1 MKTILIAFL
10 LLLSTL
16 HVARSEVYKQI
27 DESGNI
33 TYSNI
38 RSNKGEQLDLPHIT
52 VVPGIDSTAVESK
65 IKKRMSTIKIK
76 EQREALENKINEEKD
91 RLEELKSEYK
101 GGTPDRLGS
110 ERNYQRYLNR
120 VERLKNEIE
129 VREKNLEALM
139 IELQHLPSFKY

>member
-10 LLLSTL
+10 LLFSTL

-38 RSNKGEQLDLPHIT
+38 RSNKGEQLDLPPIT

-76 EQREALENKINEEKD
+76 EQREALENTITEENN

-129 VREKNLEALM
+129 VREKNLETLM

>member
-10 LLLSTL
+10 LLFSTL

-38 RSNKGEQLDLPHIT
+38 RSNKGEQLDLPPIT

-76 EQREALENKINEEKD
+76 EQHEALENKITEEKNL
-91 RLEELKSEYK
+91 LEELKSEYK

-120 VERLKNEIE
+120 VEQLKNEIE
-129 VREKNLEALM
+129 VRENNLEALM
-139 IELQHLPSFKY
+139 IELQHLPSF

>member
-10 LLLSTL
+10 LLFSTL

-38 RSNKGEQLDLPHIT
+38 RSNKGEQLDLPPIT

-76 EQREALENKINEEKD
+76 EQREALENKITEEKNL
-91 RLEELKSEYK
+91 LEELKSEYK

-120 VERLKNEIE
+120 VEQLKNEIE
-129 VREKNLEALM
+129 VRENNLEALM
-139 IELQHLPSFKY
+139 IELQHLPSF